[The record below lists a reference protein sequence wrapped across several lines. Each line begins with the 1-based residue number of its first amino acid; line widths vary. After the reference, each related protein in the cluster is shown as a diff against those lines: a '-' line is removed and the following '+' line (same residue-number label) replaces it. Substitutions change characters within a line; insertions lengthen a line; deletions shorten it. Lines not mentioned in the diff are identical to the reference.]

1 MTAKKIQMFAWIFC
15 VTSLSEYA
23 NWHCWVVRV
32 QILASSLHYVI
43 FYFRFISFSR
53 TLSAVLALEDFHCIR
68 IETVSFYTVQTNRD
82 VIGRK
87 VISGRMCL
95 KTSMVNILSDV
106 KDTSQTFA
114 TAYQLL
120 FLPFSCL
127 RCHPRSTCGSNNQA
141 VFLNDRIVFYS
152 SPASFETG
160 ELFSNM
166 ADFLFPGRCH
176 LDFFIVFSTNHR
188 A

>member
-1 MTAKKIQMFAWIFC
+1 M
-15 VTSLSEYA
+15 
-23 NWHCWVVRV
+23 
-32 QILASSLHYVI
+32 ASSLHYVI
-43 FYFRFISFSR
+43 FCFRFISFSR
-53 TLSAVLALEDFHCIR
+53 TLSAVLALEEFHFIR
-68 IETVSFYTVQTNRD
+68 VETVSFYTVRTNRD

-95 KTSMVNILSDV
+95 KTSLGNILSDV

-114 TAYQLL
+114 PAYQLL

-127 RCHPRSTCGSNNQA
+127 RCRPRSTSGSNSQA

-152 SPASFETG
+152 SPASFEAG